1 MAVSVLKPPAGDFGT
16 SHGVGV
22 CTTDAERISVAKTSF
37 GYGSAVADSA
47 VKSVTK
53 NLRIAY
59 PAVECN
65 ITNV

>member
-1 MAVSVLKPPAGDFGT
+1 MAAANNQGI
-16 SHGVGV
+16 
-22 CTTDAERISVAKTSF
+22 CTTDAERISVAKTRK

-53 NLRIAY
+53 GLRLAY
-59 PAVECN
+59 PSVECN

>member
-1 MAVSVLKPPAGDFGT
+1 MAVANSI
-16 SHGVGV
+16 GV
-22 CTTDAERISVAKTSF
+22 CTTDAERISVAKTRRGF
-37 GYGSAVADSA
+37 GSAVADSA

-53 NLRIAY
+53 GLRLAY

>member
-1 MAVSVLKPPAGDFGT
+1 MADSNNI
-16 SHGVGV
+16 GV
-22 CTTDAERISVAKTSF
+22 CTTDAERISVAKTRTGSF
-37 GYGSAVADSA
+37 DTDSA

-53 NLRIAY
+53 GLRLAY

>member
-1 MAVSVLKPPAGDFGT
+1 MAASN
-16 SHGVGV
+16 SIGV
-22 CTTDAERISVAKTSF
+22 CTTDAERISVAKTQK

-53 NLRIAY
+53 NLRLAY
-59 PAVECN
+59 GSVECN

>member
-1 MAVSVLKPPAGDFGT
+1 MAVSNNK
-16 SHGVGV
+16 GV
-22 CTTDAERISVAKTSF
+22 CTTDAQRISVAKTKS

-53 NLRIAY
+53 GLRLAY

>member
-1 MAVSVLKPPAGDFGT
+1 MAASNNQ
-16 SHGVGV
+16 GV
-22 CTTDAERISVAKTSF
+22 CSTDAERISVAKTRQSF
-37 GYGSAVADSA
+37 GGTPIADSA

-53 NLRIAY
+53 GLRLAY

>member
-1 MAVSVLKPPAGDFGT
+1 MAAANSQ
-16 SHGVGV
+16 GV
-22 CTTDAERISVAKTSF
+22 CTTDAERISVAKTRNGF
-37 GYGSAVADSA
+37 GSAVADST

-53 NLRIAY
+53 GLRLAY

>member
-1 MAVSVLKPPAGDFGT
+1 MAVSNASGI
-16 SHGVGV
+16 
-22 CTTDAERISVAKTSF
+22 CTTDAERISVSKTRS
-37 GYGSAVADSA
+37 GYGSAVPDSA

-65 ITNV
+65 VTNV

>member
-1 MAVSVLKPPAGDFGT
+1 MAVSN
-16 SHGVGV
+16 SQNV
-22 CTTDAERISVAKTSF
+22 CTTDAERISVAKTRSS
-37 GYGSAVADSA
+37 YGGTPIADSA

-53 NLRIAY
+53 GLRLAY